1 MNIAN
6 SETFEQKLREAETK
20 LGIKP
25 GHGVPI
31 VYDRSL
37 NGPEFIIFLLFVGLL
52 ALAYFGRS
60 KAKSPINL
68 DMFVCIVPNF
78 QTDII
83 IIGISIFKR
92 I

>member
-25 GHGVPI
+25 GHGVPV

-37 NGPEFIIFLLFVGLL
+37 NGPEVILFLLFVGLL

-68 DMFVCIVPNF
+68 DMFVSIVLNF
-78 QTDII
+78 QYGII
-83 IIGISIFKR
+83 IIWVSIF
-92 I
+92 